1 VAWSLLIR
9 NGSLVDGSGAPAR
22 AADVAVEGDRI
33 VAVGPRL
40 AGESTRVI
48 DAAGQV
54 VAPGFIDMHSHSDL
68 FYFGCPS
75 AESKVRQGVTT
86 EVVGMCS
93 FSQAPMRADQREIVR
108 GWAGGIGASLDLKS
122 ESFAQYLDALR
133 AVRPSVNVAHFVGHG
148 ALRIAAMGFEAR
160 PASAD
165 DVKAMQ
171 QRLGE
176 AMDAGAF
183 GFSTGLVY
191 APSAYSDTAELI
203 ALARAMAP
211 RGGYY
216 FSHIRG
222 ESSMLLDSINEAIR
236 IGEEAGVSVQVS
248 HVKASGRE
256 NWPKVDAALRLFE
269 DARARGVDV
278 LGDVYPYNAGSTK
291 LDNMIPAWA
300 HDGGWAIA
308 PCGGASSRSA

>member
-1 VAWSLLIR
+1 MAWSLLVR
-9 NGSLVDGSGAPAR
+9 NGSLIDGSGASAR
-22 AADVAVEGDRI
+22 VADVAVEGDRI
-33 VAVGPRL
+33 VAIAPRL
-40 AGESTRVI
+40 SGEASRVI
-48 DAAGQV
+48 DAAGHV

-68 FYFGCPS
+68 FYFACPS

-93 FSQAPMRADQREIVR
+93 FSQAPLRPDQREIVQ
-108 GWAGGIGASLDLKS
+108 GWAGGIGAGSLDLRW

-133 AVRPSVNVAHFVGHG
+133 AVRPSVNVVHFVGHG
-148 ALRIAAMGFEAR
+148 ALRIAALGFESR
-160 PASAD
+160 PAGAD
-165 DVKAMQ
+165 DMRAME
-171 QRLGE
+171 RLLGE

-203 ALARAMAP
+203 ALARSMSR

-236 IGEEAGVSVQVS
+236 IGEEGGVGVQIS
-248 HVKASGRE
+248 HV
-256 NWPKVDAALRLFE
+256 
-269 DARARGVDV
+269 
-278 LGDVYPYNAGSTK
+278 
-291 LDNMIPAWA
+291 
-300 HDGGWAIA
+300 
-308 PCGGASSRSA
+308 

>member
-1 VAWSLLIR
+1 VAWSLLVR
-9 NGSLVDGSGAPAR
+9 HGSLIDGTGAPAR
-22 AADVAVEGDRI
+22 PADVAVEGDRI
-33 VAVGPRL
+33 VAVAPRL
-40 AGESTRVI
+40 DGAATRTI
-48 DAAGQV
+48 DARGHV

-93 FSQAPMRADQREIVR
+93 FSQAPLRADQREIVQ
-108 GWAGGIGASLDLKS
+108 GWAGGIGASLDLRW
-122 ESFAQYLDALR
+122 ETFAQYLDALR
-133 AVRPSVNVAHFVGHG
+133 AIRPSVNVAHFVGHG
-148 ALRIAAMGFEAR
+148 ALRIAALGFEAR
-160 PASAD
+160 PAGAD
-165 DVKAMQ
+165 DLKAMQ
-171 QRLGE
+171 RLLGE

-191 APSAYSDTAELI
+191 APSAYSDTRELI
-203 ALARAMAP
+203 ALAKAIAP

-236 IGEEAGVSVQVS
+236 IGEEGGVGVQVS

-256 NWPKVDAALRLFE
+256 NWPKIDAALRLLE
-269 DARARGVDV
+269 TARARGVDV
-278 LGDVYPYNAGSTK
+278 SGDVYPYNAGSTK

-300 HDGGWAIA
+300 HDGGTA
-308 PCGGASSRSA
+308 SRSA